1 MTSTILLVLALAA
14 PVQSADCKEWREC
27 QKMALEAAE
36 RQDYNAFHD
45 LSWRALQTGPKN
57 DPSLMLM
64 LARAQS
70 LSGRPHDA
78 LVMLQRLVAMG
89 VATDV
94 EANDD
99 FRFVRALPAWADFEA
114 KLKGLPPPDKPVPTT
129 PSTTAPAPAPS
140 TAAKPADAPAAAKRK
155 SARRGSKEEPSKPE
169 PLKPEPPKPETP
181 KPETPKEEPS
191 TAEPAKAADARS
203 ASAARTGPLVF
214 SAPGLTAVG
223 LGYDAVSGRFIV
235 GDRKDQR
242 LLVVGE
248 RSGRLASLAGV
259 DAGFD
264 EVSAFEID
272 AAEGDLW
279 VTSASSQSRTST
291 LHKLQLIS
299 GRVLT
304 SIALPA
310 AEGPS
315 RFSDVAVTPQN
326 ILVLDAEGRRV
337 YRVAKKGRALD
348 LVAHIAV
355 PDCTSIA
362 PGQEGIAYASYDR
375 GIIRVDLATRALTV
389 VEVAGDVDLAG
400 VRWIRWHRGS
410 LVAIQGGT
418 TGPFRLLRIRLDDA
432 GRRVRAV
439 DVLDGNVTLAGP
451 TSAAVTGNVVYYLS
465 PAADDQVEVR
475 KLPLK

>member
-1 MTSTILLVLALAA
+1 MPEDGARGCRAAGLQRFSRSVLAGAA
-14 PVQSADCKEWREC
+14 DRTQERSVAHAHAGAGTEPQRPAPRRAGD
-27 QKMALEAAE
+27 AA
-36 RQDYNAFHD
+36 A
-45 LSWRALQTGPKN
+45 
-57 DPSLMLM
+57 
-64 LARAQS
+64 
-70 LSGRPHDA
+70 SGGDGRGD
-78 LVMLQRLVAMG
+78 
-89 VATDV
+89 DV
-94 EANDD
+94 ETNDD

-140 TAAKPADAPAAAKRK
+140 TAAKPADAPAAAKRDK
-155 SARRGSKEEPSKPE
+155 SAWKGSKEDPP
-169 PLKPEPPKPETP
+169 KPEPPKPEP
-181 KPETPKEEPS
+181 PKEEPS
-191 TAEPAKAADARS
+191 AAEPPKAAGARS

-235 GDRKDQR
+235 GDRKDRR

-248 RSGRLASLAGV
+248 RSGRGASLAGV

-337 YRVAKKGRALD
+337 SRAAKKGRALD

-355 PDCTSIA
+355 PDCTEYRSR
-362 PGQEGIAYASYDR
+362 PGR
-375 GIIRVDLATRALTV
+375 NCLCV
-389 VEVAGDVDLAG
+389 
-400 VRWIRWHRGS
+400 
-410 LVAIQGGT
+410 
-418 TGPFRLLRIRLDDA
+418 LRPRHHPSRSRDSRPDSCR
-432 GRRVRAV
+432 GRRRRRSCRCAV
-439 DVLDGNVTLAGP
+439 DTLAPWIARGDSGRDKRP
-451 TSAAVTGNVVYYLS
+451 F
-465 PAADDQVEVR
+465 PATPR
-475 KLPLK
+475 PP

>member
-94 EANDD
+94 ETNDD

-140 TAAKPADAPAAAKRK
+140 TAAKPADAPAAAKRDK
-155 SARRGSKEEPSKPE
+155 SARKGSKEDPP
-169 PLKPEPPKPETP
+169 KPEPPKPEP
-181 KPETPKEEPS
+181 PKEEPS
-191 TAEPAKAADARS
+191 AAEPPKAAGARS

-235 GDRKDQR
+235 GDRKDRR

-389 VEVAGDVDLAG
+389 VEAAGDVDLAG

-418 TGPFRLLRIRLDDA
+418 SGPFRLLRVRLDDA

-475 KLPLK
+475 KLTLK